1 MCNKMVK
8 NFNKFVEDFQ
18 SVDRILSIVSG
29 QCGTSVFRPSEGAI
43 QGITSITPGQLCPST
58 HKVVFHVGPRRSDRE
73 MVLVEMT
80 ADEYNSTIYSRMT
93 VNPTSQSRAMA
104 WRNYLI
110 DNGLLPRLLALAK
123 KYHQQG
129 NLHPTHL
136 EQLQKAI
143 RRFVPDTHERIAA

>member
-29 QCGTSVFRPSEGAI
+29 QCGTSVFRPHEGLI

-58 HKVVFHVGPRRSDRE
+58 HKVFFHVGPRRSDRE

-80 ADEYNSTIYSRMT
+80 ADEYNSNIYSRMT
-93 VNPTSQSRAMA
+93 VNPTSHSRAMA

-110 DNGLLPRLLALAK
+110 DNGLLGRLVHLCK
-123 KYHQQG
+123 KYHAQG

-136 EQLQKAI
+136 EQLEKAVK
-143 RRFVPDTHERIAA
+143 RFVPDTHERIPA

>member
-8 NFNKFVEDFQ
+8 NFNKFVEDMQ
-18 SVDRILSIVSG
+18 STDRILSIVSG
-29 QCGTSVFRPSEGAI
+29 QCGTSVFRPSEGTI

-93 VNPTSQSRAMA
+93 VNPTSQSRSMA

-110 DNGLLPRLLALAK
+110 DNGLLPKLYDLCK

-136 EQLQKAI
+136 SQLQQAI
-143 RRFVPDTHERIAA
+143 SRFVPANHERIAA